1 MQELG
6 IIEKKE
12 ILGNKITVYGDA
24 ENPKFLAKEV
34 ANWIEHS
41 NHRMMLNSIDEDE
54 KEVNI
59 AYTQGGKQ
67 EQWFLTEDGL
77 YEVLM
82 QSRKPIAKAFK
93 KQVKKFLKELRINN
107 NPLSTL
113 STEMK
118 AILLLDK
125 KQQDT
130 TEKVDYLYDT
140 MTIDYEQQGS
150 LFQLA
155 RDKAVHILGGKDAPV
170 YKKASRKVFQELWRD
185 YKKFFKVN
193 SYKNTARKDYENAIA
208 YLCNWQPSYNLK
220 MEIEILNNQLT
231 LREGRL

>member
-12 ILGNKITVYGDA
+12 ILGNKITVYGDV

-93 KQVKKFLKELRINN
+93 KQVKKLLKELRINN

-155 RDKAVHILGGKDAPV
+155 RDKAVYILGGKDAPV

-193 SYKNTARKDYENAIA
+193 SYKNTARKDYENAIS

-231 LREGRL
+231 LRERGL

>member
-1 MQELG
+1 MQELA
-6 IIEKKE
+6 
-12 ILGNKITVYGDA
+12 ILDKREVLGMKITVYGDV
-24 ENPKFLAKEV
+24 ENPKFLAKDV

-41 NHRMMLNSIDEDE
+41 NHRAMVNTVDEDE
-54 KEVNI
+54 KEVSI
-59 AYTQGGKQ
+59 AYTPGGNQ

-82 QSRKPIAKAFK
+82 QSRKPIAKEFK
-93 KQVKKFLKELRINN
+93 KRVKKLLKDLRLNN
-107 NPLSTL
+107 DPLAKL

-118 AILLLDK
+118 AILMLDE
-125 KQQDT
+125 KQQET
-130 TEKVDYLYDT
+130 NKKVDYLYDF

-155 RDKAVHILGGKDAPV
+155 RDKAVFILGGKDAPV

-193 SYKNTARKDYENAIA
+193 SYKNTATKDYEDAIT
-208 YLCNWQPSYNLK
+208 YLMNWQPSYNLK
-220 MEIEILNNQLT
+220 MEIESINNQMMFN
-231 LREGRL
+231 